1 MSLNVQE
8 IEGFRAAN
16 RKYGSRGLL
25 LLVKANGSKP
35 GNTSIALARREEAVH
50 QRVPRGRLAC
60 DFLGT
65 PVVPCARA
73 LIRDA
78 MALKPIGSHAIA

>member
-16 RKYGSRGLL
+16 KKYGSRGLL
-25 LLVKANGSKP
+25 LLVKPSGSKP
-35 GNTSIALARREEAVH
+35 VNSSTALVRRKEAVH
-50 QRVPRGRLAC
+50 QRVPRGQLAC

-65 PVVPCARA
+65 PAVPCAPA

-78 MALKPIGSHAIA
+78 MALKPIGGHAIA